1 MLPRTATQT
10 LTTLLCAWVLA
21 GCGAEGT
28 DAPFVEREAPSCVR
42 FDDAIASTLSTIEQ
56 GKVLQIEIAME
67 ALAAERGDAVEG
79 LLQGLLA
86 IIAEMWQAGLKEH
99 PEVLLPVGAVLHDFD
114 ALIASVMRFL
124 AVEEPTQLDAREALS
139 SMISECP
146 QGSLTRLVALV
157 VTRPDLIR
165 ALSESANDP
174 AVSSVLLSLSDGSGQ
189 SGEEGFVAL
198 VRTAVKAINNRNF
211 LVTDLI
217 ALVEPLFDVSQP
229 PLSTLV
235 SEFVVLLTGQNL
247 EIVRAVTRCVDE
259 TIVVGQ
265 SGQTGTEA
273 LARLVY
279 RSLTDPSLDVVS
291 PVQNLSPT
299 AELLEDPMTQA
310 VFGAVLAR
318 LLEDDALREGMKPGV
333 RFLLRPDYSPGILLD
348 LAQLVDAGILAE
360 LVTLLVDVM
369 GECAPSHLLS
379 EGGQ

>member
-198 VRTAVKAINNRNF
+198 VRTAVT
-211 LVTDLI
+211 L
-217 ALVEPLFDVSQP
+217 PLQGAGMSIVAFS
-229 PLSTLV
+229 LSSV
-235 SEFVVLLTGQNL
+235 
-247 EIVRAVTRCVDE
+247 IRASSAWTM
-259 TIVVGQ
+259 
-265 SGQTGTEA
+265 SP
-273 LARLVY
+273 
-279 RSLTDPSLDVVS
+279 SLTSTSITSMESKLPMSGTRTSLIVGTCFS
-291 PVQNLSPT
+291 
-299 AELLEDPMTQA
+299 LL
-310 VFGAVLAR
+310 GARDQGLGKISR
-318 LLEDDALREGMKPGV
+318 
-333 RFLLRPDYSPGILLD
+333 
-348 LAQLVDAGILAE
+348 
-360 LVTLLVDVM
+360 
-369 GECAPSHLLS
+369 S
-379 EGGQ
+379 ETNPNP